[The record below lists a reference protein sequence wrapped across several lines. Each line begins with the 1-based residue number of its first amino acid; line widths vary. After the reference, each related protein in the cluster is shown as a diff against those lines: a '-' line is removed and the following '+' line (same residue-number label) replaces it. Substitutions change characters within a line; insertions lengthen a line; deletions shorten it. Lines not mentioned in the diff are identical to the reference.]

1 MRRLYLPAALL
12 LALLVTGTALA
23 QSSMPD
29 DLSWW
34 TLDGGGALSTGGDYA
49 LSGTIGQP
57 DAGGTLSGGVYSI
70 DGGFWL
76 ADRASPLAVVDLR
89 GSEDG
94 GLLRLD
100 WSPVTV
106 DTAGDSI
113 AGVSYSVYRSAGQP
127 YFTAGSAYKSE
138 LAEPKFQDPDPTVID
153 NIEASHYYLVRAV
166 HGASLSADSNRV
178 GVFAFGLT
186 PGVQ

>member
-12 LALLVTGTALA
+12 LALLLTGTALA
-23 QSSMPD
+23 QTSEPY

-34 TLDGGGALSTGGDYA
+34 TLDGGGALSEGGNYA
-49 LSGTIGQP
+49 LSGAIGQP
-57 DAGGTLSGGVYSI
+57 DAGGPLSGDAYEVT
-70 DGGFWL
+70 GGFWL

-100 WSPVTV
+100 WSPVTL

-113 AGVSYSVYRSAGQP
+113 AGVSYSVYRSASQP
-127 YFTAGSAYKSE
+127 YFTADLAYKSE
-138 LAEPKFQDPDPTVID
+138 LTEPKFQDPDPTVID
-153 NIEASHYYLVRAV
+153 NLAAPHYYLVRAI
-166 HGASLSADSNRV
+166 HGVSISADSNRV

-186 PGVQ
+186 PGAQ